1 MKLSPY
7 RATISV
13 SDLNK
18 ISDWYQN
25 VLGFQFSRRIDF
37 DKYGVHIHIL
47 ELNGFGLELIEKQ
60 GAKSKKERMPDLVD
74 STLLH
79 GLTKIAFFVEDI
91 DVLADD
97 LKEKNVKVVFDITD
111 DPDDKSSWMIIEDPD
126 GNVIQFFAEL
136 KPLELDS

>member
-7 RATISV
+7 RAAISV

-25 VLGFQFSRRIDF
+25 VLGFQLSRQIDF

-60 GAKSKKERMPDLVD
+60 GSKSKKERMPDVED
-74 STLLH
+74 STLVH
-79 GLTKIAFFVEDI
+79 GISKIGFFVDDI
-91 DVLADD
+91 DVLADQ

-111 DPDDKSSWMIIEDPD
+111 DPDDKTSWMIIEDPD

-136 KPLELDS
+136 KPLEWDQ